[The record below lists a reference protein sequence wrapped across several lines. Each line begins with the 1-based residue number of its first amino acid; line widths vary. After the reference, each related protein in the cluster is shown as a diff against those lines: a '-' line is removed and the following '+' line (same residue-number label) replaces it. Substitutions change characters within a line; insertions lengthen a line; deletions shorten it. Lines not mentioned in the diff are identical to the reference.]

1 MQPTTLFLG
10 ALGLFSLTT
19 AQTTQGSTAASAGP
33 SITSATPSS
42 TFPTATPGTNS
53 TGSSGGSSSSSSS
66 AGNSTVPDVYLNVP
80 ELHVG
85 RIELDVDNLRA
96 DINLN
101 ANVAQL
107 VQINAGVAVSIEKV
121 NITIANVDAQLE
133 LVVRLGHL
141 VDIVNR
147 VFESLDLNPLLITA
161 INNVTSIVD
170 TVVGAVDGLLGSI
183 TQGGST
189 LNFLVDNLGNI
200 VQEVVGAA
208 GDATSSIV
216 GNYLQNMTQVGDAE
230 QLANGLV
237 QKTFEYSP
245 LNRLVDIVFNSA
257 GQVVQ
262 ATVQKSK
269 SGSGSSSSS
278 PTAAA
283 GATSTPSAARRKL

>member
-1 MQPTTLFLG
+1 MQPTSLLISAF
-10 ALGLFSLTT
+10 GLFALSA
-19 AQTTQGSTAASAGP
+19 AQTTTGGSSVSSASAGP
-33 SITSATPSS
+33 TITSPTATS
-42 TFPTATPGTNS
+42 TFPTSTPGTNS
-53 TGSSGGSSSSSSS
+53 TTGGGGSSSGGSN

-80 ELHVG
+80 ELSVG
-85 RIELDVDNLRA
+85 RIELDVDRLRA

-107 VQINAGVAVSIEKV
+107 VQINAGVAVSVEKV
-121 NITIANVDAQLE
+121 NITIADVNAELE

-147 VFESLDLNPLLITA
+147 VFSSLDLNPLLITA

-200 VQEVVGAA
+200 VQEVTGAA
-208 GDATSSIV
+208 GDTVSSIV
-216 GNYLQNMTQVGDAE
+216 GNYQQNMTQVGDVT

-245 LNRLVDIVFNSA
+245 LNRLVDIVFNAA

-262 ATVQKSK
+262 ATVQKS
-269 SGSGSSSSS
+269 GSGSSSSTS
-278 PTAAA
+278 STAAA
-283 GATSTPSAARRKL
+283 TGTPAARRRL

>member
-1 MQPTTLFLG
+1 MQPTSLLISAF
-10 ALGLFSLTT
+10 GLFALSA
-19 AQTTQGSTAASAGP
+19 AQTTTGGSSVSSASAGP
-33 SITSATPSS
+33 TITSQTATS
-42 TFPTATPGTNS
+42 TFPTSTPGTNS
-53 TGSSGGSSSSSSS
+53 TTGGGSSSGGSN

-80 ELHVG
+80 ELSVG
-85 RIELDVDNLRA
+85 RIELDVDRLRA

-107 VQINAGVAVSIEKV
+107 VQINAGVAVSVEKV
-121 NITIANVDAQLE
+121 NITIADVNAELE

-147 VFESLDLNPLLITA
+147 VFSSLDLNPLLITA

-170 TVVGAVDGLLGSI
+170 TVIGAVDGLLGSI

-200 VQEVVGAA
+200 VQEVTGAA
-208 GDATSSIV
+208 GDTVSSIV
-216 GNYLQNMTQVGDAE
+216 GNYQQNMTQVGDVT

-245 LNRLVDIVFNSA
+245 LNRLVDIVFNAA

-262 ATVQKSK
+262 ATVQKS
-269 SGSGSSSSS
+269 GSSSSTS
-278 PTAAA
+278 STAAA
-283 GATSTPSAARRKL
+283 TGTPAARRRL